1 MPSLNKAILIGH
13 VGKDPTVKYL
23 SNGDAVC
30 NFTLAT
36 SDSWKDKGTGEQKK
50 ATEWHN
56 ITVYRRLAEITAEY
70 VKKGM
75 AVYVE
80 GKIQT
85 RKWQDKEGQD
95 RHTTEIIASEMK
107 MLSGRGE
114 AKPEVIG
121 GVKTKKADGG
131 AFDDFDD
138 DIPF

>member
-13 VGKDPTVKYL
+13 VGKEPTVKYL
-23 SNGDAVC
+23 SNGDSVC

-36 SDSWKDKGTGEQKK
+36 SDAWKDKATGEQKK

-95 RHTTEIIASEMK
+95 RYTTEIIAHEMK
-107 MLSGRGE
+107 MLGGKGE
-114 AKPEVIG
+114 AKPEP
-121 GVKTKKADGG
+121 KPKAKETVG